1 MLGIISSLSVQTID
15 GDPGL
20 WRWVPWAESGR
31 GRESKEVAVDWQWN
45 WGRISLLHE
54 FFPGGTTP
62 FLCGSLTFQTLFS
75 IALSLFYRQP
85 CRQRQMLGTCS
96 HPVESEACSSNGS
109 TGVTDSVLL
118 SPVLPLLIWVPCVIG
133 CVMWPW
139 AECADSSIWGPSGE
153 QKQRFSEFSKT
164 IIIVFS
170 FQNSV
175 LHKYLGQ
182 SLTLTVVILFL
193 CVKLHWY
200 FAQLN
205 ILTLKA
211 LQCFISEHNLP
222 EMSNNGTMNH
232 CNYI

>member
-1 MLGIISSLSVQTID
+1 MPGIISSLSVQTID

-20 WRWVPWAESGR
+20 WRWGPWAESGR
-31 GRESKEVAVDWQWN
+31 GRE
-45 WGRISLLHE
+45 RRRLLWTDS
-54 FFPGGTTP
+54 GTGAG
-62 FLCGSLTFQTLFS
+62 FLFLSCGPLTSQTLFS

-85 CRQRQMLGTCS
+85 HRQRQILGTCS

-109 TGVTDSVLL
+109 TGVTHSVLW

-133 CVMWPW
+133 RVMWSR
-139 AECADSSIWGPSGE
+139 AECADCSIWGPSRA
-153 QKQRFSEFSKT
+153 QRQRFSEFSKT

-182 SLTLTVVILFL
+182 NLTLTVVILFL
-193 CVKLHWY
+193 CVKLHWH

-222 EMSNNGTMNH
+222 EMSNNGMMNH
-232 CNYI
+232 CNYV